1 MDFEGCGGS
10 RGAERRLVGED
21 VSSRR
26 FARRVKKRHGAAV
39 QLPHVTAW
47 PLFATYFDDRIA
59 LEATG
64 AFGELRVHLA
74 IVSRGP
80 SLRGHDIAKKLV
92 VRPIRDTLWPSAL
105 GCRTVEFA

>member
-26 FARRVKKRHGAAV
+26 LARRVKKRHGAAV

-47 PLFATYFDDRIA
+47 PLFATHFDDCIGLKA
-59 LEATG
+59 AG
-64 AFGELRVHLA
+64 AFGELRVHFA
-74 IVSRGP
+74 IVSRG
-80 SLRGHDIAKKLV
+80 SRLRGHDIAKELV
-92 VRPIRDTLWPSAL
+92 VRPIRDTLWPPAL
-105 GCRTVEFA
+105 SCRTVEFA